1 MLSAQDKTAII
12 QTASQYGVSKVLLF
26 GSSAAVEQEGRDIDL
41 AIEGIS
47 ASLFFK
53 FYGEL
58 IFKVSKPLDLVD
70 LSQQNA
76 FTQII
81 RQEGIVLY
89 ERSENP
95 S

>member
-1 MLSAQDKTAII
+1 MLSEHDKMAII

-26 GSSAAVEQEGRDIDL
+26 GSSVALEQEGRDIDI
-41 AIEGIS
+41 AIEGIP
-47 ASLFFK
+47 ANLFFK

-70 LSQQNA
+70 LSQRNA
-76 FTQII
+76 FTEVV

-89 ERSENP
+89 ERSQNP